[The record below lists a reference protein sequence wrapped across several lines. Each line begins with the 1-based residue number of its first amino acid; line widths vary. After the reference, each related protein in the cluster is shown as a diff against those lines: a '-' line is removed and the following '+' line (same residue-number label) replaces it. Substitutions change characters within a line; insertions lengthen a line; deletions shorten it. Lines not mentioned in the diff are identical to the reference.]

1 MELGQA
7 LKLQREA
14 LGLTQQVLA
23 DQLHVTRQTISRWE
37 NGSTYPNLDTLVEL
51 SDRLQIS
58 LDKLLKSDEVPV
70 APVVHRISRDVQLK
84 RRYLRGLIV
93 IVSLIVLLGGLIGLL
108 SWGHRNQIVVI
119 DRVNPFLTTKLGYG
133 VLPTKV
139 TGMADTYVSD
149 DPFGKGSW
157 LKFYSGQPTQTARW
171 VLVKHKGS
179 YVSAVRIVRRDQIP
193 LVMREQAGSTYFK
206 YHKQTEGPRASWQF
220 WD

>member
-23 DQLHVTRQTISRWE
+23 DQLHVTRQTVSRWE

-70 APVVHRISRDVQLK
+70 APVVHQISRDVQLK

-93 IVSLIVLLGGLIGLL
+93 TVSLIVLLGGLIVLL
-108 SWGHRNQIVVI
+108 SWGHRNQIAAI
-119 DRVNPFLTTKLGYG
+119 DHVNPFLTTKLGYG

-139 TGMADTYVSD
+139 TGMTDTYVSD

-157 LKFYSGQPTQTARW
+157 LKFYSGQPTKTARW

-206 YHKQTEGPRASWQF
+206 YHKQTEGPDRKSVV
-220 WD
+220 

>member
-23 DQLHVTRQTISRWE
+23 DQLHVTRQTVSRWE
-37 NGSTYPNLDTLVEL
+37 NGSTYPNLDTLVKL

-70 APVVHRISRDVQLK
+70 APVVHQISRDVQLK

-93 IVSLIVLLGGLIGLL
+93 TVSLIVLLGGLIVLL
-108 SWGHRNQIVVI
+108 SWGHRNQIADI

-139 TGMADTYVSD
+139 TGMTDTYVSD

-157 LKFYSGQPTQTARW
+157 LKFYSGQPTKTARW

>member
-23 DQLHVTRQTISRWE
+23 DQLHVTRQTVSRWE

-70 APVVHRISRDVQLK
+70 APVVHQISRDVQLK

-93 IVSLIVLLGGLIGLL
+93 TVSLIVLLGGLIVLL
-108 SWGHRNQIVVI
+108 SWGHRNQIAAI

-133 VLPTKV
+133 VLPTKG
-139 TGMADTYVSD
+139 TGMTDTYVSD

-157 LKFYSGQPTQTARW
+157 LKFYSGQPTKTARW

>member
-23 DQLHVTRQTISRWE
+23 DQLHVTRQTVSRWE

-70 APVVHRISRDVQLK
+70 APVVHQISRDVQLK

-93 IVSLIVLLGGLIGLL
+93 TVSLIVLLGGLIGLL
-108 SWGHRNQIVVI
+108 S
-119 DRVNPFLTTKLGYG
+119 
-133 VLPTKV
+133 
-139 TGMADTYVSD
+139 
-149 DPFGKGSW
+149 
-157 LKFYSGQPTQTARW
+157 
-171 VLVKHKGS
+171 
-179 YVSAVRIVRRDQIP
+179 
-193 LVMREQAGSTYFK
+193 
-206 YHKQTEGPRASWQF
+206 
-220 WD
+220 

>member
-23 DQLHVTRQTISRWE
+23 DQLHVTRQTVSRWK

-70 APVVHRISRDVQLK
+70 APVVHQISRDVQLK

-93 IVSLIVLLGGLIGLL
+93 TVSLIVLLGGLIVLL
-108 SWGHRNQIVVI
+108 SWGHRNQIAAI

-139 TGMADTYVSD
+139 TGMTDTYVSD

-157 LKFYSGQPTQTARW
+157 LKFYSGQPTKTARW

-179 YVSAVRIVRRDQIP
+179 YVSAVRIVRRD
-193 LVMREQAGSTYFK
+193 
-206 YHKQTEGPRASWQF
+206 
-220 WD
+220 

>member
-157 LKFYSGQPTQTARW
+157 LKFYSGQPTKTARW

>member
-23 DQLHVTRQTISRWE
+23 DQLHVTRQTVSRWE

-70 APVVHRISRDVQLK
+70 APVVHQISRDVQLK

-93 IVSLIVLLGGLIGLL
+93 TVSLIVLLGGLIVLL
-108 SWGHRNQIVVI
+108 SWGHRNQIAAI

-139 TGMADTYVSD
+139 TGMTDTYVSD

-157 LKFYSGQPTQTARW
+157 LKFYSGQPTKTARW

-220 WD
+220 WN